1 MRIITEKV
9 YIIVIIICQAALAF
23 WFNVA
28 NFLENA
34 RIQVERIAFGEL
46 EDDFCAISS
55 SAAAAAAG
63 DGEGKRSNNLYRP
76 DHFALDLQ

>member
-9 YIIVIIICQAALAF
+9 YIIIIIICQAGLAF
-23 WFNVA
+23 WFNVT
-28 NFLENA
+28 NLLENA

-55 SAAAAAAG
+55 SAAADG
-63 DGEGKRSNNLYRP
+63 NGEGGGAATCTGRIILR
-76 DHFALDLQ
+76 